1 MDPRRAFL
9 YELVELCRRHGVT
22 TLRGWDGGDLQAF
35 RSTGSECD
43 DDELWLW
50 YIRIDQG
57 NGLHAQGVDLDVE
70 VRPTDGRSFYEEWRP
85 SGRTLESR
93 VAELEARVPPLVEPD
108 PELMRGL
115 KLFFG

>member
-57 NGLHAQGVDLDVE
+57 NGLHAQGVDL
-70 VRPTDGRSFYEEWRP
+70 YEEWRP